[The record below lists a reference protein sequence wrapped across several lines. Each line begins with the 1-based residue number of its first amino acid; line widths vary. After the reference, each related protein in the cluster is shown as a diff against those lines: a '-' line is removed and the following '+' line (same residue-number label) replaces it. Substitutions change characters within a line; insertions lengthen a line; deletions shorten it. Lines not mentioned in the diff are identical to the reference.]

1 MQLMKSCGTLD
12 EKKSKTLLKK
22 VCGKRPR
29 FEDDGG
35 HDDKKESLCSTSVR
49 KRKKSVTFDL
59 SGLLEM
65 LSMNGTEIPITR
77 LTTKQYGRKI
87 ERTEGCDTTDNSLT
101 SGDNP
106 DLLGLP
112 VQSTSSPSEGR
123 RPKGIKYWLKDP
135 HVYVVNPHDSNYPCL
150 LI

>member
-1 MQLMKSCGTLD
+1 
-12 EKKSKTLLKK
+12 
-22 VCGKRPR
+22 
-29 FEDDGG
+29 
-35 HDDKKESLCSTSVR
+35 
-49 KRKKSVTFDL
+49 
-59 SGLLEM
+59 M

-135 HVYVVNPHDSNYPCL
+135 HVFVNDGLVKLTSRSLISPHGITAESNIYVKREKVAACEILFRSDKEL
-150 LI
+150 